1 MYNESHIDRFRGQYY
16 FLSNFYLC
24 NFVFDGI
31 PYTNAEAAFQA
42 QKSMDIEI
50 RESFSKLNPK
60 DARYAGRKVALR
72 PDWEQVKYE
81 LMKDILLVKFSI
93 PELKEKLLSTGD
105 VYIEEG
111 NSFGDTDWGTVNG
124 VGQNNLG
131 KILMSIREDIK
142 KGL

>member
-1 MYNESHIDRFRGQYY
+1 
-16 FLSNFYLC
+16 
-24 NFVFDGI
+24 
-31 PYTNAEAAFQA
+31 
-42 QKSMDIEI
+42 
-50 RESFSKLNPK
+50 
-60 DARYAGRKVALR
+60 
-72 PDWEQVKYE
+72 
-81 LMKDILLVKFSI
+81 MKDILLVKFSI